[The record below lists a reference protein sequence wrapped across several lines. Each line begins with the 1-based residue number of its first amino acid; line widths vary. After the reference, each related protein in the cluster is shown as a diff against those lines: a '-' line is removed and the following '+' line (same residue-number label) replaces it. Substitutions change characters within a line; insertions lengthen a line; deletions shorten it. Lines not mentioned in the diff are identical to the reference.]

1 MNNKKLRIFLWISW
15 TLFVL
20 SITML
25 VISIAETYY
34 NLKMVFPN
42 DDLKLMNELVPSI
55 LVCALTMI
63 PCIGSEVSFIRGGYK
78 VLKFKPVGFVRICYI
93 VSCSVAFI
101 VTVFQWLV
109 FCGLVDLEKIGSSE
123 NLEITVLLLIG
134 WPIFIITFLL
144 GSIPIKRQD

>member
-1 MNNKKLRIFLWISW
+1 MNNKKQRIFLWISW

-20 SITML
+20 SIIML

-34 NLKMVFPN
+34 NLKIFFPN
-42 DDLKLMNELVPSI
+42 DELKLINELVPSI

-63 PCIGSEVSFIRGGYK
+63 PCIGSEVSFIRGVYK

-93 VSCSVAFI
+93 VSASVAFI

-109 FCGLVDLEKIGSSE
+109 FFGLVDLEKIGSSE
-123 NLEITVLLLIG
+123 NLEITVLLLVG
-134 WPIFIITFLL
+134 WPIFIITFLV